1 MPDLIRTMH
10 KLRAPGGCPWDR
22 EQTHSTLLKYLKEE
36 SQEVA
41 LAVRK
46 KDWVNLKDELG
57 DVLLQVLFHS
67 EIAREAGRFDIHDVF
82 ATLKAKLVR
91 RHPHVFGRGRKEKL
105 TPAEV
110 VQRWNIIKAQEK
122 RRKK

>member
-1 MPDLIRTMH
+1 MGDLIRAMH

-22 EQTHSTLLKYLKEE
+22 EQTHSSLLKYLKEE
-36 SQEVA
+36 SREVA
-41 LAVRK
+41 RAVRR
-46 KDWVNLKDELG
+46 KDWENLKDELG

-67 EIAREAGRFDIHDVF
+67 ELASEAGRFDIHDVF
-82 ATLKAKLVR
+82 ANLKAKLVR